1 MHFEIKCRTFVLRN
15 LTMSQKSNRQA
26 SALSRLES
34 QLSSGVKTAKK
45 SSEKVKLSEADKN
58 RIGKEIEILKK
69 TK

>member
-1 MHFEIKCRTFVLRN
+1 
-15 LTMSQKSNRQA
+15 MSQKSNRQA

-34 QLSSGVKTAKK
+34 QLASGNKTAKK
-45 SSEKVKLSEADKN
+45 TNNKVALTEGDKT

>member
-1 MHFEIKCRTFVLRN
+1 MR
-15 LTMSQKSNRQA
+15 QKTNRQA

-34 QLSSGVKTAKK
+34 QLASGNKTAKK
-45 SSEKVKLSEADKN
+45 SSNKIPLTEGDKN

>member
-1 MHFEIKCRTFVLRN
+1 
-15 LTMSQKSNRQA
+15 MSQKTNRQA

-34 QLSSGVKTAKK
+34 QLLSGNKTAKK
-45 SSEKVKLSEADKN
+45 TNNKISLTEGDKN